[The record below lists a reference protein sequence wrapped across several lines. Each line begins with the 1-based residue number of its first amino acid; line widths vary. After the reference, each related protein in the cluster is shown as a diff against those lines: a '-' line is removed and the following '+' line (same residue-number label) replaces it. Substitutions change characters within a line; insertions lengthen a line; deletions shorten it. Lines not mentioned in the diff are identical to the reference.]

1 MIAKATYRLEINKL
15 DNPIDR
21 GGCLDKFSNEIVIE
35 SATPFTGFTVGDS
48 IINGEST
55 MKIGKVVRVNHRVG
69 SNNEQTLFTQ
79 TTTVYCNPFDP
90 DSP

>member
-1 MIAKATYRLEINKL
+1 MIAKGTYRLEINKL
-15 DNPIDR
+15 DSPIDC
-21 GGCLDKFSNEIVIE
+21 GGCLDKFSNEIQIE

-48 IINGEST
+48 IIDGDST
-55 MKIGKVVRVNHRVG
+55 MKIGKVIRVNHRIA
-69 SNNEQTLFTQ
+69 STNEQTEFIQ